1 MEGELP
7 PGTPPKT
14 NFDGPYWLET
24 QIGVAMS
31 IGLTSFLLFTYCR
44 TRWPVLFAPRTKL
57 TAKDFSPLDA
67 HTNRSWFAWIIP
79 TIRISEYTVLQSVG
93 LDAAVLLSFFKMSFY
108 LFATCS
114 ALVMAILMPVN
125 YHVNGRL
132 DTTPPDTDE
141 GDWPTFRA
149 GGGSGEP
156 PTPGG
161 GGALEWLDLV
171 SEMNSFLAIP
181 FLFTGIISLLSLRAL
196 HQNYRRFIRSRQLFS
211 LELVHSIAARTV
223 MVTNLPNHLQGERTL
238 AVYFENMSLPVESV
252 SQVREIGSLRDL
264 IDRRSATLLQ
274 LENAWTDYVGNP
286 STVAAYDPSQNVR
299 MDTSPLVDITDS
311 ESQRQRLVVPHQSRP
326 TLRPGWLTRK
336 VDALEYWEAR
346 FRELDELVRQR
357 RKNGKFKATHAAFVT
372 FETSSSAQ
380 IACQVVHAPYHSQ
393 CITVLAPEPR
403 DIIWSNMT
411 HSSRNLRTRELI
423 VAGIMILLLLFWIVP
438 ISALATLLSYK
449 EIKKALPWLGRF
461 IDLNDTVR
469 ALVQTSLPSLAV
481 VSLNASLPFLLE
493 WLCYVEGHRARSW
506 VEYSLLKKYFLFLL
520 INVVFI
526 FLLAS
531 TYWNLLRD
539 LANEPISIP
548 EKLATSLT
556 KGSAKHFFLNYVVL
570 QGLGIMPLQLL
581 NLGVV
586 VPRILYRLF
595 WTRTPRD
602 YAELN
607 APPMVNY
614 GAVYPQAILVFVIT
628 VLYSVIQPLILI
640 FGTIYFGVAYVV
652 YKYKLLFVFYKPY
665 ESRGQAWPITFNR
678 LIWGVVLFQILMTG
692 LFIVMKAGVFAGLM
706 VPLIA
711 FTVYWGWTTSRDF
724 APLSEYVSLS
734 STFDVQRGEETS
746 EVAKLRMGHPV
757 TLSQS
762 TLNRR
767 RYSPND
773 ETLYVAPEEERT
785 DYSQPPMANWYY
797 GVLNTG
803 KRRYGH
809 PALTGLLPQ
818 PWLPLK
824 KGQTLANYLGEGADG
839 DGKYS
844 NTKDAVVLT
853 LRRRPSSKAAA
864 AAARRRISGMSVGTP
879 DIGSPRSLALP
890 DPPVLP
896 APSLGSGTTTP
907 NNPWKDLR
915 PSPSPSATNVPAGPR
930 HRLSFDRATGV
941 IMLPDE
947 DVYGDEMDS
956 SEEDEI
962 YESGESSYDDDDGG
976 VGGEDPDPADAGG
989 QSGSA
994 STTRSSGGSPSSKR
1008 HSTYYHHPERS
1019 RKRPMPGA
1027 FTK

>member
-1 MEGELP
+1 MDGDLP

-57 TAKDFSPLDA
+57 TDFSPLDA
-67 HTNRSWFAWIIP
+67 HTHRSWFAWIIP

-141 GDWPTFRA
+141 GDWPALRA
-149 GGGSGEP
+149 SGGDGKSP
-156 PTPGG
+156 SPGG

-171 SEMNSFLAIP
+171 SQMNSFLAIP
-181 FLFTGIISLLSLRAL
+181 FLFTGIISLLALRAL

-238 AVYFENMSLPVESV
+238 AEYFENMNLPVESV
-252 SQVREIGSLRDL
+252 SQVREIGSLKDL
-264 IDRRSATLLQ
+264 IDRRSAILLQ
-274 LENAWTDYVGNP
+274 LELAWTKYVGNP
-286 STVAAYDPSQNVR
+286 STITSYDPSQNVR
-299 MDTSPLVDITDS
+299 MDTTPLIDITDS
-311 ESQRQRLVVPHQSRP
+311 ESQRQRLVIPHSPRP
-326 TLRPGWLTRK
+326 TLRTGWFTKK
-336 VDALEYWEAR
+336 VDALEFWEAR

-357 RKNGKFKATHAAFVT
+357 RKVAKFKATHVAFVT

-403 DIIWSNMT
+403 DIVWSNMA
-411 HSSRNLRTRELI
+411 HSPRHLRVREII
-423 VAGIMILLLLFWIVP
+423 VMGIMILLLLFWIVP

-449 EIKKALPWLGRF
+449 EIKKALPWLGRI
-461 IDLNDTVR
+461 IDMNETVR

-481 VSLNASLPFLLE
+481 VSLNAALPFLLE
-493 WLCYVEGHRARSW
+493 WLCYIEGHRARSW
-506 VEYSLLKKYFLFLL
+506 VEYSLMKKYFLFLL

-539 LANEPISIP
+539 LANEPMSIP

-556 KGSAKHFFLNYVVL
+556 RGSAKHFFLNYVVL

-586 VPRILYRLF
+586 IPRIVYQLF
-595 WTRTPRD
+595 FTRTPRD

-678 LIWGVVLFQILMTG
+678 LMWGVVLFQILMTG
-692 LFIVMKAGVFAGLM
+692 LFIVMKAGIFASLM
-706 VPLIA
+706 LPLIA
-711 FTVYWGWTTSRDF
+711 FSVYWGWTTSRDF
-724 APLSEYVSLS
+724 APLSEFVSLS

-746 EVAKLRMGHPV
+746 EVTKLRMGHPV

-824 KGQTLANYLGEGADG
+824 KGQTLANYLGDEG
-839 DGKYS
+839 DGEGKYG

-853 LRRRPSSKAAA
+853 LRRQTSKA
-864 AAARRRISGMSVGTP
+864 AAARRRVSGINVSNTNV
-879 DIGSPRSLALP
+879 GSPPPSDQQQLP
-890 DPPVLP
+890 TTPGP
-896 APSLGSGTTTP
+896 GSGSTTP

-915 PSPSPSATNVPAGPR
+915 PSPSPSATNVVR

-947 DVYGDEMDS
+947 DLYGDEIDS
-956 SEEDEI
+956 SEEEGI
-962 YESGESSYDDDDGG
+962 YESGESSDDDGG
-976 VGGEDPDPADAGG
+976 AEREDRD
-989 QSGSA
+989 SA
-994 STTRSSGGSPSSKR
+994 SAVLSGSPSTVRSNIGSPSKR

-1019 RKRPMPGA
+1019 RKRMMPGA
-1027 FTK
+1027 FMR